1 MKYLNYC
8 VYIVTNPKKTV
19 LYIGVTNGLVRRLDE
34 HLNNAG
40 RPHTFAGR
48 YWCHLLVH
56 WELFANVQQAIA
68 REKELKGWSRTKKD
82 ALVTAQNPE
91 WRELNQEVGGF

>member
-1 MKYLNYC
+1 MKYHNYY

-19 LYIGVTNGLVRRLDE
+19 LYIGVTNDLVRRLDE

-48 YWCHLLVH
+48 YWCHLLMY
-56 WELFANVQQAIA
+56 WELFADVHQAIA
-68 REKELKGWSRTKKD
+68 REKELKGWSRAKKE
-82 ALVTAQNPE
+82 ALIAAQNPE